1 MSPRLAR
8 AIVLVFLSSLVAL
21 GLLSF
26 DWRFGGEASS
36 PVVLDAFSVSGRL
49 RAGVGRAELVPPFPS
64 PMGGYNTRGG
74 DPFTEVLD
82 PPSVRATAFEV
93 GDRDVVLVSAELL
106 LIPQPLRDAVLD
118 ALGDDRPDA
127 LVLTA
132 THTHSGPGGY
142 WDLTIAEFMGVGPYD
157 DRLFTFVRDR
167 IVDAIREA
175 RSSLEPA
182 RIAAGSMEVSRFG
195 LNRARPD
202 GPVDH
207 LMTAAR
213 VENEAGELL
222 SRVVVFA
229 AHPTILHRDWMKL
242 SGDWPGAF
250 RRSLETG
257 GGVAM
262 LLQGAVGD
270 VTWGKRAGTL
280 ALDERMVLFGQAV
293 AGDARGALMAAGDTT
308 SEVDLSFAR
317 VQVTVPPAD
326 AGGAVWGPFENAGS
340 NVLHWLAWPGNT
352 EVAFLRVG
360 PLAVA
365 LVPGEV
371 VAELGIAWRDALDGA
386 SVVSLA
392 NDYIGYVESPDLVA
406 QELGEAKRT
415 YFGEQLAPRLLE
427 GLRLAKQ
434 AAGSP
439 RR

>member
-8 AIVLVFLSSLVAL
+8 VIVLLFLSSLAAL

-26 DWRFGGEASS
+26 DWRFGGEPSP
-36 PVVLDAFSVSGRL
+36 PVVLDAFRTSGTL
-49 RAGVGRAELVPPFPS
+49 RAGVGRADLVPPFPS
-64 PMGGYNTRGG
+64 PMGGYNTRGSA
-74 DPFTEVLD
+74 PFTEVLD
-82 PPSVRATAFEV
+82 PPSVRATAFEA
-93 GDRDVVLVSAELL
+93 GGRQVVLVSAELL
-106 LIPQPLRDAVLD
+106 VIPQPLRDAVLD

-142 WDLTIAEFMGVGPYD
+142 WDLTIAEFMGIGPYD
-157 DRLFTFVRDR
+157 ERLFAFVRDR
-167 IVDAIREA
+167 IVEAVQAA
-175 RSSLEPA
+175 RSSLQPA
-182 RIAAGSMEVSRFG
+182 RIAAGAMEVSHFG
-195 LNRARPD
+195 LNRARRD

-213 VENEAGELL
+213 VESEAGEIL

-250 RRSLETG
+250 RRALETG
-257 GGVAM
+257 DGVAM

-270 VTWGKRAGTL
+270 VTWGKRAGTM

-293 AGDARGALMAAGDTT
+293 AGDARGALMAAGEAT
-308 SEVDLSFAR
+308 SDVELSFAR

-326 AGGAVWGPFENAGS
+326 AGGSVWGPFENAGS
-340 NVLHWLAWPGNT
+340 NALHWLAWPGTT

-360 PLAVA
+360 PLAAA

-371 VAELGIAWRDALDGA
+371 VAELGIAWREALDGA
-386 SVVSLA
+386 AVVSLA
-392 NDYIGYVESPDLVA
+392 NGYIGYVETPDLVA

-415 YFGEQLAPRLLE
+415 YFGEELAPRLLE
-427 GLRLAKQ
+427 GLRRAKQ
-434 AAGSP
+434 AAESAP
-439 RR
+439 